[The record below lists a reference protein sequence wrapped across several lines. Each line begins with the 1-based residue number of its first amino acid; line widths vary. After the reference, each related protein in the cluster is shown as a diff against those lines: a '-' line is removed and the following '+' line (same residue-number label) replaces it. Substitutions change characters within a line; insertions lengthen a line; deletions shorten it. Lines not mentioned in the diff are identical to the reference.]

1 MRPPGAMPVMAK
13 KIADMSN
20 RMDIDPRGSGDQYGR
35 FSPPSVYPKNA
46 GLQIFFL

>member
-13 KIADMSN
+13 KIAIMRN

-35 FSPPSVYPKNA
+35 FFLPSLYPKSA
-46 GLQIFFL
+46 GLEAFFL